1 MLTVLPND
9 LFQKAGLMFLTN
21 KLAWLQIQADLQVM
35 MLSVF
40 ILRQW
45 VAVKVTILI
54 LHLQYFVI
62 LTCFAFLY
70 APVYFSIQL
79 QYLCTNAYFRVT
91 VLHRNFLFLTS
102 TLFLTNFKFPSSS
115 SSYLMEL
122 SLNATPYGNWQ

>member
-40 ILRQW
+40 MLRQW

-62 LTCFAFLY
+62 LTCFAFL
-70 APVYFSIQL
+70 
-79 QYLCTNAYFRVT
+79 
-91 VLHRNFLFLTS
+91 
-102 TLFLTNFKFPSSS
+102 
-115 SSYLMEL
+115 
-122 SLNATPYGNWQ
+122 